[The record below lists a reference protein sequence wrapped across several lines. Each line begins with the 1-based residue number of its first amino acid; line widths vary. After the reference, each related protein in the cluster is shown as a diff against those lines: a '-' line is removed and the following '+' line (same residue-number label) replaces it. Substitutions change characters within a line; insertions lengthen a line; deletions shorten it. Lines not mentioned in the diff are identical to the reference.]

1 MLILFRLVKHVSVP
15 CNIQFIESFEGF
27 DKQYYTYRGSKFL
40 IVNSAFR
47 GRLCSVDR
55 EARSRN
61 MAWIIL
67 QISINIFFEVRRTNK
82 RNEDK
87 LFFFFPPFVKKEPK
101 KKKCKQTGETRRK
114 YFSTISLKEFLFPL
128 VSTTTCHFLIALP
141 LKNKYIK
148 SVHTRGDRR

>member
-61 MAWIIL
+61 MAWITL

-87 LFFFFPPFVKKEPK
+87 LFFFFPKKTTK
-101 KKKCKQTGETRRK
+101 KKKMQANRRDK
-114 YFSTISLKEFLFPL
+114 TKIFLYNFVERIP
-128 VSTTTCHFLIALP
+128 IPPRQYYYLP
-141 LKNKYIK
+141 LPNCPLPP
-148 SVHTRGDRR
+148 SQE